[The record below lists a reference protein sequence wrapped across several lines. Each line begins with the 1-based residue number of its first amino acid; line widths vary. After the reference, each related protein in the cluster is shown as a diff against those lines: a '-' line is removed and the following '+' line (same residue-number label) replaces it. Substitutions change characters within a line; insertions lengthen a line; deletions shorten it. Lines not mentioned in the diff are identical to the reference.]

1 MTSQITEVPF
11 EVMNDE
17 DSGTFEVKPFIM
29 SEERPL
35 TELLV
40 LENKFFTLSPDW
52 RVTLMNY
59 TDLVEQKTN
68 FNNYDSEKTYIIENP
83 DLEKC
88 SPFVRACVEQGVP
101 IGYVSR
107 FNFSTTGSTALC
119 QFTRENGDTFSINWK
134 SSTYQYYDNIPV
146 AVLFNTPETGA
157 EGNVPAM
164 TFSTTGS
171 HQAVLYEP
179 YNRDE
184 RWNIDYQRENDLL
197 YKFEV
202 YEAPSGATLETKIFD
217 DATESLIHVIK
228 GHLFVDGTMVDSL
241 KFYKHDATESTTL
254 QAGIEGFSAVQL
266 TKVSDIVLP

>member
-1 MTSQITEVPF
+1 MIDQTTQVPF
-11 EVMNDE
+11 EVMNDKDIE
-17 DSGTFEVKPFIM
+17 TFEVKPFIM
-29 SEERPL
+29 SGERPL
-35 TELLV
+35 NELLV

-52 RVTLMNY
+52 RITVMDY
-59 TDLVEQKTN
+59 ADLVEQKTN

-88 SPFVRACVEQGVP
+88 SPFIRACVELGVP

-107 FNFSTTGSTALC
+107 FNFSTTGNALC
-119 QFTRENGDTFSINWK
+119 QFTRENGDTFSINWTRP
-134 SSTYQYYDNIPV
+134 TYQYYDNIPV
-146 AVLFNTPETGA
+146 AVLFNTPETGPQ
-157 EGNVPAM
+157 GNIPTM
-164 TFSTTGS
+164 TFTTSGD

-202 YEAPSGATLETKIFD
+202 YEVPAGATIETKIFD

-228 GHLFVDGTMVDSL
+228 GHLFIDDTMVDSL
-241 KFYKHDATESTTL
+241 KFYKHDATESITL
-254 QAGIEGFSAVQL
+254 QAGIEGFSVVQL